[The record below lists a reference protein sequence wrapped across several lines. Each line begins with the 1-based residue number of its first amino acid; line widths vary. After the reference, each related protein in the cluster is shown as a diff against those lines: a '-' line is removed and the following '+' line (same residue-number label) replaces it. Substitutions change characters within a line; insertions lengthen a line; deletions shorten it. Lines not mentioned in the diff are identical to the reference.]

1 MKNKYSILIIVT
13 LLLSLQATF
22 SQKLPFFKNYDWDK
36 TPNYKIEKESNK
48 KMVAI
53 KEKIVTEF
61 YFEENSLIEYFL
73 EHKVLWLNSD
83 EKIEDYNK
91 IYLPYSSTSNLEV
104 HKARVV
110 TKEGEVIN
118 LDQSKILTANDEET
132 GKKYKYFAFEGI
144 EKGSFIEFIY
154 VVKKTPVYSGRKINL
169 QSSYD
174 KKVVEFDLFSPKNLI
189 FKFKS
194 YNNLPSIVEDT
205 IIKEKNNW
213 KLHLKEIKGIEK
225 ENLSAYNASKG
236 AIVYKLDKN
245 TATKVSD
252 ITSYNR
258 VSQNLY
264 AFYYPEYKKKTVQL
278 LNKFITDL
286 SLENVKDEE
295 SVVRKLDYY
304 IKTNLFISNEADKN
318 LKDLNEIL
326 VKRVMN
332 ETGALK
338 LYISLLRTLKI
349 KHELVI
355 TSDRR
360 EVKFDENFEA
370 NNFLTDFLIY
380 FPRTKLY
387 LSPNDFESRFGF
399 PAAYKTDNY
408 GLFVKEVKIGEFKS
422 AVGKIKY
429 IKPVKS
435 DKTFDSMFV
444 NVDFEEGDLLKNNI
458 QLDRSF
464 NGYYAMDIQPFIHL
478 IKGEKRDEL
487 IDGLAKS
494 INKNIEIKSKKL
506 VNDKPE
512 LFGVKPLQFIVNFSS
527 EAFVE
532 KAGRKYLFK
541 LGELI
546 GMQMQLYQ
554 EKERVL
560 SLEEKFQ
567 RSYFRTI
574 NVNIPKGYKITNL
587 EDLNINNS
595 YSENGK
601 EFFSF
606 KSSFKL
612 IDNKL
617 KIIANEHYRKNI
629 ISVSQ
634 YEEYRKVINSAA
646 DFNKIV
652 LLLELDLK

>member
-1 MKNKYSILIIVT
+1 MKNKYSLLLIVT
-13 LLLSLQATF
+13 LLLSLQTTF
-22 SQKLPFFKNYDWDK
+22 SQKLPFFKSYDWDK
-36 TPNYKIEKESNK
+36 TPNYKIEKVSDE
-48 KMVAI
+48 KMIAI

-61 YFEENSLIEYFL
+61 YFEGNSLIEYFL
-73 EHKVLWLNSD
+73 EHKVFWLNSD

-91 IYLPYSSTSNLEV
+91 IYLPYSSTSNLEI
-104 HKARVV
+104 HKARVI
-110 TKEGEVIN
+110 TKKGEVIN

-132 GKKYKYFAFEGI
+132 GKKYKYFAFEGVT
-144 EKGSFIEFIY
+144 KGSFIEFIY
-154 VVKKTPVYSGRKINL
+154 VVKKVPEYSGRKINL
-169 QSSYD
+169 QSSYN

-194 YNNLPSIVEDT
+194 YNNLPSVVKDT

-213 KLHLKEIKGIEK
+213 KLHLKEINSIER

-236 AIVYKLDKN
+236 AVIYKLDQN

-252 ITSYNR
+252 ITSYSR

-264 AFYYPEYKKKTVQL
+264 AFYYPEYKKKTTQL
-278 LNKFITDL
+278 LNKFISDL
-286 SLENVKDEE
+286 SLGNIKDEE
-295 SVVRKLDYY
+295 SIVRKLDYY
-304 IKTNLFISNEADKN
+304 IKTNLFISNEAN
-318 LKDLNEIL
+318 EGLKDLNEVL
-326 VKRVMN
+326 AKKVMN

-349 KHELVI
+349 KHELVV

-360 EVKFDENFEA
+360 ETKFDKEFEA

-387 LSPNDFESRFGF
+387 LSPHDFETRFGF
-399 PAAYKTDNY
+399 PDAYKTDNY

-422 AVGKIKY
+422 AVGKVKY

-435 DKTFDSMFV
+435 DKTFDTMV
-444 NVDFEEGDLLKNNI
+444 INVDFEEGDLSKNNI

-487 IDGLAKS
+487 IEGLAES
-494 INKNIEIKSKKL
+494 INKNIEIKTKKL
-506 VNDKPE
+506 VNDNPE
-512 LFGVKPLQFIVNFSS
+512 LFGLKPLKFIVNFDS

-560 SLEEKFQ
+560 PLEEKFQ

-574 NVNIPKGYKITNL
+574 TVNIPKGYKITNL
-587 EDLNINNS
+587 EDLNIDNS
-595 YSENGK
+595 YSEKGK
-601 EFFSF
+601 ELFSF

-612 IDNKL
+612 IDNEL
-617 KIIANEHYRKNI
+617 KIIANEHYRKNRVN
-629 ISVSQ
+629 VSQ

-652 LLLELDLK
+652 LLIELDL